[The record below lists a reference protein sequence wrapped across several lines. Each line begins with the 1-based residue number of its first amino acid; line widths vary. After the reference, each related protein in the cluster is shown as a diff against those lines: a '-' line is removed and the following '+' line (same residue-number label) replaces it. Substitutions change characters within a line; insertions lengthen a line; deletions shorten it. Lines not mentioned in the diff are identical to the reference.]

1 MPGSTEPYTV
11 RLGLGLGTRD
21 ERLGT
26 GDERLGTGT
35 GDWGR
40 SGILSNGILSNGHV
54 ICREGGWG
62 LRIERTVRGGF
73 NAF

>member
-35 GDWGR
+35 GDWD
-40 SGILSNGILSNGHV
+40 
-54 ICREGGWG
+54 WG
-62 LRIERTVRGGF
+62 LGTLWDIIEWDIVEW
-73 NAF
+73 ACYM